1 MAGNLLKRITNN
13 GTNGLMATKDE
24 KKHFDK
30 IARLGCILCSEYL
43 GIEGTPAELHHV
55 RRYGAK
61 RATSPI
67 LPLCPE
73 HHRLGNNSLHNLGIC
88 GFERKWQVSC
98 EELLEQVSK
107 RLGKKVAK

>member
-1 MAGNLLKRITNN
+1 
-13 GTNGLMATKDE
+13 MATKSE
-24 KKHFDK
+24 KNALNK
-30 IARLGCILCSEYL
+30 IAELGCILCSEVL

-73 HHRLGNNSLHNLGIC
+73 HHRLGNDSLHHLGID
-88 GFERKWQVSC
+88 GFHRKWQISC
-98 EELLEQVSK
+98 EELLERVSQK
-107 RLGKKVAK
+107 LGKDDK